1 MDLISLIV
9 GIIGTIVTIGSA
21 IFAYLQARNARKSA
35 NKAKEMKQTIE
46 REYTKIEL
54 GKLLNSTKSTIELT
68 RNLTTPANPAKKV
81 RGLNYD
87 DIISVLRKYIDN
99 LKENCHYLPDDK
111 EQVTITEYKKIESL
125 ILEIVSEND
134 QQRKYEIGNEIH
146 NCVGEIL
153 RIVKPETDIK

>member
-1 MDLISLIV
+1 MDLISLI
-9 GIIGTIVTIGSA
+9 ISILGTIVTIVSA
-21 IFAYLQARNARKSA
+21 IYAYRQAEKAKKSA
-35 NKAKEMKQTIE
+35 TETEKMKQSIE
-46 REYTKIEL
+46 REYRKIEL

-81 RGLNYD
+81 RGLNYE

-99 LKENCHYLPDDK
+99 LKENCHYLPNDK
-111 EQVTITEYKKIESL
+111 ETYTITEYKKIETFISEL
-125 ILEIVSEND
+125 VAEND
-134 QQRKYEIGNEIH
+134 QQKKYEIGDKIH

>member
-1 MDLISLIV
+1 MDLISLLV
-9 GIIGTIVTIGSA
+9 GVIGTIVTIGSA

-35 NKAKEMKQTIE
+35 NNAKEMKQTIE

-99 LKENCHYLPDDK
+99 LKEHCHYLPDDK
-111 EQVTITEYKKIESL
+111 EQVAINEYKKIELL
-125 ILEIVSEND
+125 ILEIVSEID
-134 QQRKYEIGNEIH
+134 QQRKYEIGNKIH

-153 RIVKPETDIK
+153 RIVKPETDIR

>member
-1 MDLISLIV
+1 MDIVSLIV

-21 IFAYLQARNARKSA
+21 IYAFRQAKKAEKSA
-35 NKAKEMKQTIE
+35 SEAEAMKDSIE
-46 REYTKIEL
+46 REYKKIEL
-54 GKLLNSTKSTIELT
+54 GKLLNSTKSTIELS

-99 LKENCHYLPDDK
+99 LKENCHYLPGEK
-111 EQVTITEYKKIESL
+111 EATTVIEYKKIEFL
-125 ILEIVSEND
+125 IIELVAEND
-134 QQRKYEIGNEIH
+134 QQKKYEIGNKIH

-153 RIVKPETDIK
+153 RIVKPETDIQ

>member
-111 EQVTITEYKKIESL
+111 EQVAITEYKKIESL

>member
-1 MDLISLIV
+1 MDLISLI
-9 GIIGTIVTIGSA
+9 ISILGTIVTIVSA
-21 IFAYLQARNARKSA
+21 IYAYRQAEKAKKSA
-35 NKAKEMKQTIE
+35 TEAENMKQSIE
-46 REYTKIEL
+46 REYRKIEL

-81 RGLNYD
+81 RGLNYE

-99 LKENCHYLPDDK
+99 LKENCHYLPNDK
-111 EQVTITEYKKIESL
+111 ETSTITEYKKIETFISEL
-125 ILEIVSEND
+125 VAEND
-134 QQRKYEIGNEIH
+134 QQRKYEIGDKIH

>member
-1 MDLISLIV
+1 MDLTSLIV
-9 GIIGTIVTIGSA
+9 SIIGTIVTISSA
-21 IFAYLQARNARKSA
+21 FYAFSQAKNAKRSA
-35 NKAKEMKQTIE
+35 NEAEAMKQSIE

-54 GKLLNSTKSTIELT
+54 GKLLSSTKSTIELT

-81 RGLNYD
+81 RGLNYE

-99 LKENCHYLPDDK
+99 LKENCHYLPDEK
-111 EQVTITEYKKIESL
+111 EQFAITVYKEIESF
-125 ILEIVSEND
+125 ILEMATEND
-134 QQRKYEIGNEIH
+134 QQRKYEIGNKIH

>member
-9 GIIGTIVTIGSA
+9 SVLGTFVTIGSA
-21 IFAYLQARNARKSA
+21 IYAYRQAE
-35 NKAKEMKQTIE
+35 KAKNSASEAETMKKSIE
-46 REYTKIEL
+46 REYKKIEL

-81 RGLNYD
+81 RGLNYEN
-87 DIISVLRKYIDN
+87 IISVLRKYIDN

-111 EQVTITEYKKIESL
+111 ESSTISEYSNIESL
-125 ILEIVSEND
+125 ITELVVEND
-134 QQRKYEIGNEIH
+134 QQSKYEIGNKIH